1 MATLEHIIGGGKPA
15 RYARG
20 LASALSLRWGLR
32 RGKPARYAR
41 GLAGALSLRLSIG
54 REKHTHPIIHA
65 EKATLPPPIS
75 TNTDIEGGRCGY
87 IEAHQAHERRPL

>member
-1 MATLEHIIGGGKPA
+1 MNVGGGKPA

-41 GLAGALSLRLSIG
+41 GLASALS
-54 REKHTHPIIHA
+54 
-65 EKATLPPPIS
+65 
-75 TNTDIEGGRCGY
+75 
-87 IEAHQAHERRPL
+87 